1 MTWMK
6 KAARVG
12 YLAKGVTY
20 VLIAL
25 LALQAAV
32 GSGSAES
39 TPGALQSLEG
49 PPYGEM
55 LLLAIALGLASY
67 ALWKFFIAL
76 TDPADDG
83 WGKRLTALV
92 VSFTNAGFAAEAFR
106 LSVSWGGASHQG
118 DQAQHWSG
126 MVMSNK
132 PGVIAVGIAGAFF
145 IGYGISQLIRAFRK
159 RKVEE
164 QLRRMH
170 FARDTKRWVLK
181 ACKFGIAARGVV
193 FMLIGWFLIL
203 AAWQAD
209 PSKAKDFGHS
219 LDELR
224 TQPMG
229 RSMLTVVAIGLFLY
243 AVYQFLRAR
252 YERFET

>member
-12 YLAKGVTY
+12 YVAKGFTY
-20 VLIAL
+20 VLMAL

-39 TPGALQSLEG
+39 TPGALQSLDG
-49 PPYGEM
+49 PPYGEL
-55 LLLAIALGLASY
+55 LLLAIAIGLASY

-76 TDPADDG
+76 ADPQDDG
-83 WGKRLTALV
+83 WGKRVTALV

-106 LSVSWGGASHQG
+106 LSLSLGGVSRQG

-126 MVMSNK
+126 VVMSQK
-132 PGVIAVGIAGAFF
+132 AGVIAVGIAGAFF

-170 FARDTKRWVLK
+170 FASDTKRWVLK

-193 FMLIGWFLIL
+193 FMLIGWFLML

-209 PSKAKDFGHS
+209 PSEAKDFGHS
-219 LDELR
+219 LNELR

-229 RSMLTVVAIGLFLY
+229 RTLLTVVAVGLLLY
-243 AVYQFLRAR
+243 AGYQFLRAR